1 MNLKRLSLSQKKVV
15 SPKDLKPKSH
25 KGTSHRA
32 YEKRGKK
39 EKKSLV
45 CQDQKIEES
54 PVQRAESGS
63 PEVAKGSGSLRRVA

>member
-15 SPKDLKPKSH
+15 SLKDLKPKSH
-25 KGTSHRA
+25 KGTSLKA

-45 CQDQKIEES
+45 YQDQKIEES
-54 PVQRAESGS
+54 PV
-63 PEVAKGSGSLRRVA
+63 